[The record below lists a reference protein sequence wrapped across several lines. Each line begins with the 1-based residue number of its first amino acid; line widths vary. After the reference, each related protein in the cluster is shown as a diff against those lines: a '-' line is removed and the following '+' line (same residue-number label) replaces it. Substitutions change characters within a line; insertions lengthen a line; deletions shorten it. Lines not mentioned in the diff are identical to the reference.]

1 MTSKRNIPTRRFI
14 KPTFEFLIEKKR
26 DGGEFTQEEIRYIID
41 STLDGEMPQHQ
52 LSALMMAISEHVKA
66 NGLNQ
71 TEAAKLFAVSQP
83 RISDLMR
90 GKIGMFSIDTL
101 VEMLATAGIQVDI
114 RVRLARTQTL
124 TLPRRRTATKPVR
137 QRVAA

>member
-1 MTSKRNIPTRRFI
+1 
-14 KPTFEFLIEKKR
+14 
-26 DGGEFTQEEIRYIID
+26 
-41 STLDGEMPQHQ
+41 
-52 LSALMMAISEHVKA
+52 MMAISEYIKA

-101 VEMLATAGIQVDI
+101 IAMLATAGIGIDI
-114 RVRLARTQTL
+114 RVRPTHTRALNRPARKVTSKTA
-124 TLPRRRTATKPVR
+124 RR
-137 QRVAA
+137 RVAA